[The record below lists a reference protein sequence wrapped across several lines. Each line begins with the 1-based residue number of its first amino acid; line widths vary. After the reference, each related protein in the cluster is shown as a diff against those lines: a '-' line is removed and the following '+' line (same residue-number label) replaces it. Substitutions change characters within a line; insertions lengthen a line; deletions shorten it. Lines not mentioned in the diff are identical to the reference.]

1 MEWKKAKWLII
12 ALLLAVNLFLGLNI
26 AYKYTRA
33 LKSEADSLRAAIAIA
48 PAGYGF
54 SAEMF
59 ESLPR
64 YLYSYTGE
72 RDMEAEAAFAAAVFH
87 GESQCTDSGG
97 GVFIYNSP
105 GVERVEYRRGGN
117 VTGIVSS
124 DENVDIPA
132 VIIGAAHASGLTTAG
147 EEETEFYFDG
157 TLVSNAYYSQTV
169 YGEHT
174 SLTGLVP
181 LSRDWARDQKSRSR
195 GEMVLVLKNVIEAY
209 SLGAVMDAK
218 AVYYAEALGGS
229 THLLTPAWQVECQN
243 GFVTVSLI
251 DKGVLETVMK

>member
-12 ALLLAVNLFLGLNI
+12 ALLLAVNIFLAVNI

-33 LKSEADSLRAAIAIA
+33 LRSESDTLRAAVEIA
-48 PAGYGF
+48 PAEYGF
-54 SAEMF
+54 TYELF

-72 RDMEAEAAFAAAVFH
+72 RDMDAEAAFAAAVFH

-132 VIIGAAHASGLTTAG
+132 VIIASAHASGLTTAEG
-147 EEETEFYFDG
+147 EKTEFYFDA
-157 TLVSNAYYSQTV
+157 TQVSNAYYSQTV

-181 LSRDWARDQKSRSR
+181 LSRSWARDQKSRSR
-195 GEMVLVLKNVIEAY
+195 GEMVLALKNIIEEY
-209 SLGAVMDAK
+209 SMGALMDAK
-218 AVYYAEALGGS
+218 AVYYAEALNSS
-229 THLLTPAWQVECQN
+229 THLLTPAWQVECEN
-243 GFVTVSLI
+243 GFFTVSLI
-251 DKGVLETVMK
+251 DKGVLETEMK